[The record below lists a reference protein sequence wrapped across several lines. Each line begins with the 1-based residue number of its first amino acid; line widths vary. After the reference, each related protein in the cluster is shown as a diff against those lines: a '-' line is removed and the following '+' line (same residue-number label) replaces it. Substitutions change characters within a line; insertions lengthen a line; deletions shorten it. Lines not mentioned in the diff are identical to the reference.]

1 MICHHFVVRCLQ
13 LWCVWHSHGFM
24 SLSMC
29 RCLWTGRM
37 HRSTADSVTLISS
50 PSLTRRIMMSCWKLQ
65 EWEIFGLDYI
75 ELEVMVSLS
84 GQIREA
90 PHLENGNL
98 DNRILSCVLMFMMA
112 TGMTAT
118 VKTMLLLHVTSVS
131 FYLMYIHTLTFR
143 FIYSDL
149 LVKSYYNVLNKVHF
163 YLVLF

>member
-1 MICHHFVVRCLQ
+1 M
-13 LWCVWHSHGFM
+13 
-24 SLSMC
+24 
-29 RCLWTGRM
+29 
-37 HRSTADSVTLISS
+37 
-50 PSLTRRIMMSCWKLQ
+50 
-65 EWEIFGLDYI
+65 
-75 ELEVMVSLS
+75 SLS